1 MVALVVIALVIIVA
15 IIVAVAS
22 SKKDDKIALGLK
34 SYLGSTG
41 FITNGEIEVFDKDN
55 QGKPFRFLIDRCN
68 KKWTLA
74 NYRATMAN
82 VYDYSDL
89 IDYSVTYRT
98 MGTDTIK
105 GEEFTL
111 TASERQNS
119 NCGIIESCQLNG
131 DNCEYIESC
140 QLNGDNCEYIEIRT
154 VYGGQAKR
162 NSICSYFILFE
173 KQQTF
178 LNAQNNDFHV
188 PSLCVNNAKIFE
200 NMLYEIVTENRK

>member
-82 VYDYSDL
+82 VY
-89 IDYSVTYRT
+89 
-98 MGTDTIK
+98 
-105 GEEFTL
+105 
-111 TASERQNS
+111 
-119 NCGIIESCQLNG
+119 GIIESCQLNG

>member
-105 GEEFTL
+105 GEKFTL

-119 NCGIIESCQLNG
+119 NCVI
-131 DNCEYIESC
+131 IESC